1 MIFIVLGLAVI
12 LSVIAYNMY
21 QENQYRKQVR
31 EQFGHSD
38 KDALLNSKTSHVRD
52 GKESGGKGLFV
63 KKANKAQE
71 AALRNLQEQD
81 EIFAAKAKLA
91 KPSAIKTDVELAI
104 EDDFTDE
111 PVQHTVIG
119 LNNEITTQAASDEPV
134 NLPSAANQ
142 PLVSLDELSQV
153 ELPWFD
159 PRFDYLAYIALS
171 EAQELHALPRLS
183 NRHRFQI
190 IGCTMDDRFQV
201 AEPIPSVYYQGFVVG
216 LQAVSRNGL
225 ATQEELQ
232 QFNQQVDTFAQLMG
246 GKVLHTDLAAF
257 TEVAQALDTFCAR
270 VDQTIAIH
278 LVSHSNIS
286 GVELRASVEN
296 LGFVLGED
304 GAFHYTG
311 QTGSPMFAIHSLTG
325 DAFTNALLDNQS
337 YKGFSMLL
345 DIPHAP
351 AGEKTFDLFM
361 DLAVRLSGQ
370 LGLDL
375 VNDKMEEVSTQWLKD
390 IRNYV
395 LARQEE
401 MLKVG
406 IKPGS
411 KQALRLFS

>member
-12 LSVIAYNMY
+12 LAVIAYNMY

-63 KKANKAQE
+63 KKENKAQE

-401 MLKVG
+401 MVKVG